1 MALGITAG
9 IGVIE
14 VLGALLSNSLALLGD
29 AVHNFIDATA
39 LGIALTSLSV
49 LARAP
54 SRRQTFGYHR
64 AEVLGAW
71 ANGTVLLLVAAFIA
85 VRAVERLSRP
95 EPVQGPVML
104 GIAILG
110 LAVNG
115 VALAFLRS
123 FRTSSIGARG
133 AFLHVLSDTVTS
145 AGVIVAGVLVWRF
158 DVPLADPAV
167 ALLIVAFVAWGAA
180 GLLRD
185 SGRILMEAAPRD
197 LDERR
202 ILKLLTDEPAVR
214 GVHDLHV
221 WSLTSGVNALTA
233 HVEVGDMPLVE
244 AVALKE
250 RLKAK
255 LESAGAGHVVLEV
268 DVRATVG
275 GRTSSEDGPRDA
287 VRAGTRGS
295 AQDRKRRRNGRT
307 QARKR
312 GRLVGHMS
320 SMRAT

>member
-1 MALGITAG
+1 VFPGRHRGARETVAVALGITAA
-9 IGVIE
+9 IGVVE
-14 VLGALLSNSLALLGD
+14 VIGALVSNSLSLLGD
-29 AVHNFIDATA
+29 AAHNFIDTTA
-39 LGIALTSLSV
+39 LGIALASLSM

-54 SRRQTFGYHR
+54 SRRQTFGYQR

-71 ANGTVLLLVAAFIA
+71 ANGIVLLLAAGFIA
-85 VRAVERLSRP
+85 IRAFERLLRP

-104 GIAILG
+104 GIAVLG

-123 FRTSSIGARG
+123 FRMSSIGARG

-158 DVPLADPAV
+158 DVPLADPAIAIV
-167 ALLIVAFVAWGAA
+167 IVAFVVRGAI

-185 SGRILMEAAPRD
+185 SGRILLEAAPKD
-197 LDERR
+197 LDEGKIRR
-202 ILKLLTDEPAVR
+202 LLTDEPAVR

-233 HVEVGDMPLVE
+233 HVAVGTMPLAE

-255 LESAGAGHVVLEV
+255 LEGAGAGHVVLEV
-268 DVRATVG
+268 DMPATFEG
-275 GRTSSEDGPRDA
+275 QT
-287 VRAGTRGS
+287 T
-295 AQDRKRRRNGRT
+295 
-307 QARKR
+307 
-312 GRLVGHMS
+312 
-320 SMRAT
+320 

>member
-1 MALGITAG
+1 MPEHPHVFPQRHRGARETVAIALGITAG
-9 IGVIE
+9 IGVVE
-14 VLGALLSNSLALLGD
+14 VLGAFLSNSLSLLGD
-29 AVHNFIDATA
+29 AVHNFIDTTA
-39 LGIALTSLSV
+39 LGIALASLSV

-71 ANGTVLLLVAAFIA
+71 ANGIVLLLVAGFIA
-85 VRAVERLSRP
+85 VRAVERFLRP

-115 VALAFLRS
+115 IALAFLRT
-123 FRTSSIGARG
+123 FRTSSIGARA

-145 AGVIVAGVLVWRF
+145 MGVIVAGIFVWRF
-158 DVPLADPAV
+158 DAPLADTAV
-167 ALLIVAFVAWGAA
+167 AILIVVFIVRGAV

-185 SGRILMEAAPRD
+185 SGRILMEATPKD
-197 LDERR
+197 LDEPT
-202 ILKLLTDEPAVR
+202 ILKILTGEPAVR
-214 GVHDLHV
+214 GVHDVHA

-233 HVEVGDMPLVE
+233 HVEVEDMPLAE

-255 LESAGAGHVVLEV
+255 LEGAGAGHIVLEV
-268 DVRATVG
+268 DMRAPAK
-275 GRTSSEDGPRDA
+275 GRTS
-287 VRAGTRGS
+287 
-295 AQDRKRRRNGRT
+295 
-307 QARKR
+307 
-312 GRLVGHMS
+312 
-320 SMRAT
+320 

>member
-1 MALGITAG
+1 MPEHPHVFPRRHRGARETVAIALIITAG
-9 IGVIE
+9 IGVVE
-14 VLGALLSNSLALLGD
+14 VLGALLSNSLSLLGD
-29 AVHNFIDATA
+29 AAHNFIDTTA
-39 LGIALTSLSV
+39 LGIALASLSV

-54 SRRQTFGYHR
+54 SRRQTFGYQR

-71 ANGTVLLLVAAFIA
+71 VNGIVLLLVAGYVG
-85 VRAVERLSRP
+85 VRAVERLFRP

-123 FRTSSIGARG
+123 FRTSSIGARA

-145 AGVIVAGVLVWRF
+145 VGVIVAGVLVWQF
-158 DVPLADPAV
+158 DMPLADPAV
-167 ALLIVAFVAWGAA
+167 AVFIVAFIVRGAV

-185 SGRILMEAAPRD
+185 SGRILMEAAPKD
-197 LDERR
+197 LDEGR
-202 ILKLLTDEPAVR
+202 ILRLLTDEPAVC

-233 HVEVGDMPLVE
+233 HVEVEDMPLAE

-268 DVRATVG
+268 D
-275 GRTSSEDGPRDA
+275 
-287 VRAGTRGS
+287 
-295 AQDRKRRRNGRT
+295 
-307 QARKR
+307 
-312 GRLVGHMS
+312 
-320 SMRAT
+320 MRAAVEGGTS

>member
-1 MALGITAG
+1 VFPQRHWGARETVGIALGITAG
-9 IGVIE
+9 IGVVE
-14 VLGALLSNSLALLGD
+14 VLGALLSNSLSLLGD
-29 AVHNFIDATA
+29 AVHNFIDTTA
-39 LGIALTSLSV
+39 LGIALASLSV

-54 SRRQTFGYHR
+54 SRRHTFGYQR
-64 AEVLGAW
+64 TEVLGAW
-71 ANGTVLLLVAAFIA
+71 ANGILLLLVAGFIA
-85 VRAVERLSRP
+85 VRSVERLFRP

-104 GIAILG
+104 SIAILG

-123 FRTSSIGARG
+123 FRLSSIGARA

-145 AGVIVAGVLVWRF
+145 VGVIVAGVLVWRF
-158 DVPLADPAV
+158 DAPLADPAV
-167 ALLIVAFVAWGAA
+167 AVFIVAFIARGAV

-185 SGRILMEAAPRD
+185 SGRILMEATPKD

-202 ILKLLTDEPAVR
+202 VLRLLRDEPAVR

-233 HVEVGDMPLVE
+233 HVEVEDMPLAD

-268 DVRATVG
+268 DMQAPVE
-275 GRTSSEDGPRDA
+275 GRTS
-287 VRAGTRGS
+287 
-295 AQDRKRRRNGRT
+295 
-307 QARKR
+307 
-312 GRLVGHMS
+312 
-320 SMRAT
+320 